1 MYHLIVVG
9 DPEAYNDGPLPLER
23 SRVLRE
29 FTSKALTERY
39 AGLAEDAITE
49 LKRFPALFAYE
60 RANQKDARLGWIT
73 RIQPRHDGGSRF
85 TYVFDET
92 LPSISWDRLDALEWE
107 LDIGQL
113 EMNRTHWA
121 LKDVDL
127 FEILIEAGLMPAETL
142 SAAPSNTPLHQ
153 YTVGLQDAQDTIEA
167 TPRIFRLPTEP
178 RQDRLVSV
186 MVPYQPSF
194 ESVNQ
199 AIREVCTSL
208 GLDCQRAKDIS
219 DEPEV
224 IQDIFSLIYRSAV
237 VICDLSGRNTN
248 VYYETGIAHT
258 LGRHVV
264 LLTQN
269 EEHVSFDL
277 RHLRF
282 IQYMNIGEGLEELKP
297 KLEARL
303 RRLLHLPPATPS

>member
-9 DPEAYNDGPLPLER
+9 DPEAYDDGSIVLDRP
-23 SRVLRE
+23 RVLRE
-29 FTSKALTERY
+29 YTSEALTERY
-39 AGLAEDAITE
+39 AGLAEDAVTE

-60 RANQKDARLGWIT
+60 RVNQKDARLGWIT
-73 RIQPRHDGGSRF
+73 GVQPRHDDGSRF
-85 TYVFDET
+85 TYVFDEA

-127 FEILIEAGLMPAETL
+127 FEILLEAGLMPAEAL

-153 YTVGLQDAQDTIEA
+153 YTVGLRDTIEA
-167 TPRIFRLPTEP
+167 TPRIFRLPAEP

-186 MVPYQPSF
+186 MLPYQSSF
-194 ESVNQ
+194 DSVNQ

-258 LGRHVV
+258 LGRPVV

-269 EEHVSFDL
+269 DEHVSFDL

-282 IQYMNIGEGLEELKP
+282 IQYVNNGEGLEELKP
-297 KLEARL
+297 KLRARL
-303 RRLLHLPPATPS
+303 RTLLRLPSSSGSTPG